1 VSERRR
7 DLPGR
12 EHAGR
17 DLVQQ
22 RLEEVVVPSIDQR
35 DLDVVD
41 MTEETCRG
49 QPAEATTHDDHVV
62 RHSPSMR
69 ARDVEDRLPVVH
81 VDVRRRRHLVR
92 FGVG

>member
-7 DLPGR
+7 DLPGW

-41 MTEETCRG
+41 MTEETGRG
-49 QPAEATTHDDHVV
+49 QPAETTSDHDHVV

-92 FGVG
+92 FGVD

>member
-1 VSERRR
+1 VSERGR

-12 EHAGR
+12 EHAGC

-22 RLEEVVVPSIDQR
+22 GLEEMVVPSVDER
-35 DLDVVD
+35 HLDAVD
-41 MTEETCRG
+41 VTEETGRG
-49 QPAEATTHDDHVV
+49 QPAETTSDHDHVV

-92 FGVG
+92 FGVD